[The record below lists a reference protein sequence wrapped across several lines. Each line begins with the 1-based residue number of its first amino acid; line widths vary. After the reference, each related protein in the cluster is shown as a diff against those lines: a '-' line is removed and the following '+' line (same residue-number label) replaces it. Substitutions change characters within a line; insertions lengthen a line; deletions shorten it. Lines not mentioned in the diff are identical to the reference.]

1 MQTLPGLVLP
11 KFVAAVAL
19 LVVTAMPA
27 RAEGRAE
34 LVTCKAMVEHATPS
48 AQSATSGSQPDDA
61 ALARCRQI
69 IRDWTLRESRMTVDE
84 NGRPLR

>member
-1 MQTLPGLVLP
+1 MPVLA

-19 LVVTAMPA
+19 LVVTVMPA

-48 AQSATSGSQPDDA
+48 AQSATSDDA

>member
-1 MQTLPGLVLP
+1 MTMSPTSAVLI
-11 KFVAAVAL
+11 VLAALSAGAL
-19 LVVTAMPA
+19 PA

-34 LVTCKAMVEHATPS
+34 FVACEAMVDRAV
-48 AQSATSGSQPDDA
+48 QSANAATAGTQPDEA

-69 IRDWTLRESRMTVDE
+69 IRDWTLRESRMSVDE

>member
-1 MQTLPGLVLP
+1 MQALPGLVLP

-19 LVVTAMPA
+19 LVVTVMPA

-34 LVTCKAMVEHATPS
+34 LVTCKAMVEHATQT
-48 AQSATSGSQPDDA
+48 AQSATSDDA